1 MAQIEALLLDFGAKS
16 GGECG
21 ICASGFQQSVGIFAN
36 FHENFG
42 IFHVNDALMNGFLP
56 GMLLLLHL
64 VRFEANLAVSGGLQ
78 LTLKGGEKVE
88 VSMRQARL
96 FRSQS

>member
-1 MAQIEALLLDFGAKS
+1 
-16 GGECG
+16 
-21 ICASGFQQSVGIFAN
+21 
-36 FHENFG
+36 
-42 IFHVNDALMNGFLP
+42 VNEALMNGFLP